1 LFVSDGSASPNGS
14 VPAARGGEFTGL
26 RWRIQSASGGDLNRP
41 PVANSPAR
49 APSHRIEP
57 STVEKGMPERV
68 VHKSL
73 VEARDGGGCVCDFG
87 GECCR

>member
-1 LFVSDGSASPNGS
+1 
-14 VPAARGGEFTGL
+14 
-26 RWRIQSASGGDLNRP
+26 
-41 PVANSPAR
+41 VANSPAR